1 MRAFWLLLFL
11 VPACGNADEQR
22 AKLAEAEK
30 AADQRV
36 AKAEA
41 DGKNKLADVQKELD
55 QAKTDLADAKTKLE
69 EAGKAQSA
77 TSDTCKNAEAAL
89 GKAREAF
96 KALGRLELADANKEV
111 AELTGK
117 AAKAPAKVKAVVNPL
132 IQQIPAQQKAI
143 NKDIADYDTAE
154 IETFKAVKAK
164 LDHDLATMRGN
175 VRTAK
180 AKIPAS

>member
-1 MRAFWLLLFL
+1 MRAPWFLLLL
-11 VPACGNADEQR
+11 LPACGNADEQK

-36 AKAEA
+36 AKAQA
-41 DGKNKLADVQKELD
+41 DGQNKLVDLQKQLD
-55 QAKTDLADAKTKLE
+55 QAKADLADAQSKLADAQKT
-69 EAGKAQSA
+69 QSA
-77 TSDTCKNAEAAL
+77 TSDNCKAAEAAL

-111 AELTGK
+111 SELTAK
-117 AAKAPAKVKAVVNPL
+117 AAKAPAKVKAVVNPM
-132 IQQIPAQQKAI
+132 IQQIPAQQHAI

-154 IETFKAVKAK
+154 VETFKAVKAK
-164 LDHDLATMRGN
+164 LDHDIATLRGN

-180 AKIPAS
+180 AKIPNS

>member
-1 MRAFWLLLFL
+1 MRAHLLLL
-11 VPACGNADEQR
+11 LCLSACGNADEQR

-41 DGKNKLADVQKELD
+41 DGKNKLTDLQKELD
-55 QAKTDLADAKTKLE
+55 QAKTDLADAKTKLD
-69 EAGKAQSA
+69 EAQKAQST
-77 TSDTCKNAEAAL
+77 TSDNCKTAEAAL

-111 AELTGK
+111 SELTQK
-117 AAKAPAKVKAVVNPL
+117 AAKAPAKVKAVVNPM

-143 NKDIADYDTAE
+143 NKDIADYDSAE
-154 IETFKAVKAK
+154 VETFKAVKAK

-175 VRTAK
+175 VHAAK
-180 AKIPAS
+180 AKVGN